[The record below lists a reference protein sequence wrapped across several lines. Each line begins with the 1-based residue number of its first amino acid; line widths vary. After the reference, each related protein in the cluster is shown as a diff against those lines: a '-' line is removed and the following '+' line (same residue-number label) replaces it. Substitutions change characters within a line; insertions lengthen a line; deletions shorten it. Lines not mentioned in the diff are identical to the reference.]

1 MQRAICR
8 GIFAPA
14 QPDFLAASVRDFLSG
29 AYTSS
34 FAGQSRPLAFATAPS
49 STSRQTG
56 GYAADLALLAI
67 GGSALLIAIILW
79 FDNAQGGLTG
89 NGVFKSLELKP
100 WVVDPA
106 HAPLYPS
113 NYLFYPAY
121 GALCRG
127 LDLLGVFAGDPR
139 RQITILNAV
148 SASLCLCAVYLMV
161 RALTADRLVAL
172 LAALFHISSSF
183 VMFLAIVNED
193 ILPSYTLLFASMA
206 LASVWFARPTAV
218 RVVAVAALFSI
229 AWLFEWRLMFPTL
242 PAMLAALWFCEA
254 RPARRLAWI
263 ALFLATMGATAV
275 VVAAAWQGHN
285 SAVGPIDLI
294 WTGKAVRSVWAG
306 FSWPKV
312 GYLWDGMVAYL
323 LGAGV
328 AAIPGIPGWDIW
340 RYTASVWMLA
350 IAAVAVPMLWHQRH
364 DPRARALA
372 AIFGVTFAAGSVFN
386 LYSQPQDPQMQ
397 INVMA
402 WLTPGWML
410 VLLAAHKRWGRQ
422 GLAALAG
429 LTVTL
434 IAYNVWSLAPLR
446 GLDGKWQQAIE
457 RLEKEADPA
466 RTVFVLHDF
475 DWAMIYASLHWGTAE
490 PGVDTLGPAPQAVPK
505 FKWIG
510 FTGQV
515 LRHPEWS
522 TEAHVADLRRQID
535 RALELGYEVLL
546 ARLWPMEQK
555 QLETETG
562 MVADSARLAALH
574 RMLRTDYTAT
584 LAFDDPVAGPFHRLR
599 RASGR

>member
-1 MQRAICR
+1 MVLT
-8 GIFAPA
+8 G
-14 QPDFLAASVRDFLSG
+14 ASTR
-29 AYTSS
+29 SS
-34 FAGQSRPLAFATAPS
+34 PQ
-49 STSRQTG
+49 G
-56 GYAADLALLAI
+56 GHAADLALLAV
-67 GGSALLIAIILW
+67 GGSALLIALILW

-106 HAPLYPS
+106 SAPLYPA
-113 NYLFYPAY
+113 NYLFYPVY
-121 GALCRG
+121 GALCRV
-127 LDLLGVFAGDPR
+127 LDLMGVFAGDPR

-148 SASLCLCAVYLMV
+148 SCSLCLCAVYLMA
-161 RALTADRLVAL
+161 RAVTGDRLVAL
-172 LAALFHISSSF
+172 LTALFHIASSF

-193 ILPSYTLLFASMA
+193 ILPSYTLMFAAMA
-206 LASVWFARPTAV
+206 LGAVWFARPTAL
-218 RVVAVAALFSI
+218 RVVAVATLFSL

-242 PAMLAALWFCEA
+242 PAMLAALWFCER
-254 RPARRLAWI
+254 RPAMRFAWTG
-263 ALFLATMGATAV
+263 LFLATMLAMAC
-275 VVAAAWQGHN
+275 VAALVTLGHKG
-285 SAVGPIDLI
+285 AVGPLDLL
-294 WTGKAVRSVWAG
+294 WTGKAVNSVWAG
-306 FSWPKV
+306 FTWPKV

-340 RYTASVWMLA
+340 RYTSTIWMLA
-350 IAAVAVPMLWHQRH
+350 IAAVAIPMLWRARH
-364 DPRARALA
+364 DNRAVALA
-372 AIFGVTFAAGSVFN
+372 AVFGVTFAAGSVFN

-410 VLLAAHKRWGRQ
+410 VLLAAEKRWGGRA
-422 GLAALAG
+422 LAALAA

-457 RLEKEADPA
+457 RLEKEANPA

-490 PGVDTLGPAPQAVPK
+490 PGVDTLGPAPQTVPK

-574 RMLRTDYTAT
+574 RMLRTDYIAT

-599 RASGR
+599 RAPNR

>member
-1 MQRAICR
+1 MV
-8 GIFAPA
+8 FASPPA
-14 QPDFLAASVRDFLSG
+14 SSSPTASSK
-29 AYTSS
+29 
-34 FAGQSRPLAFATAPS
+34 
-49 STSRQTG
+49 G
-56 GYAADLALLAI
+56 GYAADLALLAV

-100 WVVDPA
+100 WVVDPDN
-106 HAPLYPS
+106 APLYPA
-113 NYLFYPAY
+113 NYLFYPVY
-121 GALCRG
+121 GALCRV

-161 RALTADRLVAL
+161 RALTGDRLVAL
-172 LAALFHISSSF
+172 LAALFHIASSF

-193 ILPSYTLLFASMA
+193 ILPSYTLLFAAMA
-206 LASVWFARPTAV
+206 LAAVWFAKPTTA
-218 RVVAVAALFSI
+218 RVVAVAALFSL

-242 PAMLAALWFCEA
+242 PAMLAALWLCE
-254 RPARRLAWI
+254 RRQAMRFGRVT
-263 ALFLATMGATAV
+263 LFLATMAAMAS
-275 VVAAAWQGHN
+275 VAALASHGHN
-285 SAVGPIDLI
+285 GAVGPLDLL
-294 WTGKAVRSVWAG
+294 WTGKAVNSVWAG
-306 FSWPKV
+306 FTWPKV

-340 RYTASVWMLA
+340 RYTATVWMLA
-350 IAAVAVPMLWHQRH
+350 IAAVAVPMLWRARH
-364 DPRARALA
+364 DSRAVALGVV
-372 AIFGVTFAAGSVFN
+372 FGVTFAAGSVFN

-402 WLTPGWML
+402 WLTPAWAL
-410 VLLAAHKRWGRQ
+410 VLVMAGRRWGGR
-422 GLAALAG
+422 GLAALGA

-434 IAYNVWSLAPLR
+434 LAYNVWSLAPLR

-457 RLEKEADPA
+457 RLEREADPA

-475 DWAMIYASLHWGTAE
+475 DWAMIYASLHWGAAE
-490 PGVDTLGPAPQAVPK
+490 PGIDTLGPAPQVLPK

-515 LRHPEWS
+515 LRHPEW
-522 TEAHVADLRRQID
+522 TTDAHVADLRRQID
-535 RALELGYEVLL
+535 RALELGYDVLV
-546 ARLWPMEQK
+546 ARLWPMEQR

-574 RMLRTDYTAT
+574 RMLRADYVAT
-584 LAFDDPVAGPFHRLR
+584 LAFDDPVAGPFHRLK
-599 RASGR
+599 RAPGR

>member
-1 MQRAICR
+1 MQAGVISV
-8 GIFAPA
+8 IFA
-14 QPDFLAASVRDFLSG
+14 G
-29 AYTSS
+29 TST
-34 FAGQSRPLAFATAPS
+34 RS
-49 STSRQTG
+49 SSKG
-56 GYAADLALLAI
+56 GHAADLALLAV
-67 GGSALLIAIILW
+67 GGSALLIALILW

-106 HAPLYPS
+106 SAPLYPA
-113 NYLFYPAY
+113 NYLFYPVY
-121 GALCRG
+121 GALCRA

-139 RQITILNAV
+139 RQITILNAM

-161 RALTADRLVAL
+161 RAVTGDRLVAL

-193 ILPSYTLLFASMA
+193 ILPSYTLMFAAMA
-206 LASVWFARPTAV
+206 LGAVWFARPTSM
-218 RVVAVAALFSI
+218 RVVAVAALFSL

-242 PAMLAALWFCEA
+242 PAMLAALWFCE
-254 RPARRLAWI
+254 RQLGRRLAWI
-263 ALFLATMGATAV
+263 ALFLATMLVMAC
-275 VVAAAWQGHN
+275 VAALVSLGHN
-285 SAVGPIDLI
+285 GAAGPLDLL
-294 WTGKAVRSVWAG
+294 WTGKAVNSVWAG
-306 FSWPKV
+306 FTWPKV

-340 RYTASVWMLA
+340 RYTSTLWMLA
-350 IAAVAVPMLWHQRH
+350 IAAVALPMLWRQRH
-364 DPRARALA
+364 DSRAVALA
-372 AIFGVTFAAGSVFN
+372 AVFGITFVAGSVFN

-410 VLLAAHKRWGRQ
+410 VLIAAEKRWGRQ

-466 RTVFVLHDF
+466 RAVFVLHDF
-475 DWAMIYASLHWGTAE
+475 DWAMIYASLHWGPAE
-490 PGVDTLGPAPQAVPK
+490 PGVDTLGPAPQALPK

-562 MVADSARLAALH
+562 MVADSQRLAALH